1 MEHCVD
7 ALLTGMFSANPGGE
21 VPLEEF
27 ALRLLV
33 AFLVGQAVGWTYS
46 RSHGALS
53 YSQNFVQSLVLL
65 SMVVCVIMAVVGDNL
80 ARAFGLGAALAIV
93 RFRTPVKDSRD
104 TTFLFLSV
112 AVGMAAGAGQLAL
125 AAFGAAAT
133 TGVAMWLHSTAYGV
147 RSQAEGI
154 LRFRFM
160 GSDEQRDAMGKI
172 LSSHCRV
179 FRLSGARTGGPGDPE
194 ELAYDVDL
202 RKPDQGDLL
211 IRELT
216 ASGGITGI
224 TLLAQARLGEG

>member
-1 MEHCVD
+1 LEHRVD
-7 ALLTGMFSANPGGE
+7 ALLTGMFSAAPGAE
-21 VPLEEF
+21 IPLEEF
-27 ALRLLV
+27 GLRLLV

-65 SMVVCVIMAVVGDNL
+65 AMVVCVIMSVVGDSL

-104 TTFLFLSV
+104 TTFLFLAV

-125 AAFGAAAT
+125 AAMGAAAT
-133 TGVAMWLHSTAYGV
+133 CAVALWLNRTAYGV

-154 LRFRFM
+154 LRFRFQ
-160 GSDEQRDAMGKI
+160 GSDDQRQAFFAV
-172 LSSHCRV
+172 LRQHCQV

-194 ELAYDVDL
+194 ELAYDIDL
-202 RKPDQGDLL
+202 RRPEFGHHL
-211 IRELT
+211 IRDLSAT
-216 ASGGITGI
+216 GSITGI

>member
-1 MEHCVD
+1 MD
-7 ALLTGMFSANPGGE
+7 ALLTGMFSSPPGGS

-65 SMVVCVIMAVVGDNL
+65 AMVVCVIMAVVGDSL

-104 TTFLFLSV
+104 TTFLFLAV

-125 AAFGAAAT
+125 SAFGAAAT
-133 TGVAMWLHSTAYGV
+133 SGVALWLHRTAYGV
-147 RSQAEGI
+147 RSQSEGI
-154 LRFRFM
+154 LRFRFQ
-160 GSDEQRDAMGKI
+160 GSDDQRDAISNI
-172 LSSHCRV
+172 LRQHCQV
-179 FRLSGARTGGPGDPE
+179 FRLAGARTSGQGDPE

-202 RKPDQGDLL
+202 RRPDLGDKL
-211 IRELT
+211 IRDLSAT
-216 ASGGITGI
+216 GTISGI

>member
-1 MEHCVD
+1 MD
-7 ALLTGMFSANPGGE
+7 ALLTGMFSQGPGGE

-33 AFLVGQAVGWTYS
+33 AFLVGQAVGWTYA
-46 RSHGALS
+46 RSHGVLS
-53 YSQNFVQSLVLL
+53 YSQNFVPSLVLL
-65 SMVVCVIMAVVGDNL
+65 SMVVCVIMAVVGDSL

-133 TGVAMWLHSTAYGV
+133 SGVALWLHRTAYGV

-154 LRFRFM
+154 LRFRFS
-160 GSDEQRDAMGKI
+160 GNDEQRAAIAAI
-172 LSSHCRV
+172 LREHCRV

-202 RKPDQGDLL
+202 RRPDRGDQL
-211 IRELT
+211 IRALT
-216 ASGGITGI
+216 DTGGASGI